1 MCTHYLSSPI
11 GLHINYL
18 SSRPI
23 TSIYLDILQSCI
35 CKNSEVKILAL
46 AGAMKGLLLSRLCM
60 YLYLSRFVFAK
71 IQACAHWPPSPRG
84 LLHPKFESST
94 ASVVPLPLP
103 TKSQHPFQSI
113 IIFIKQVDFIIITII
128 ITLVIQDSAT
138 SCTITNHQTWQDM
151 SAHENARDRDIW
163 IQWYCVQFLL
173 WSG

>member
-1 MCTHYLSSPI
+1 MGHHYQ
-11 GLHINYL
+11 
-18 SSRPI
+18 
-23 TSIYLDILQSCI
+23 LDLLFSTFAEIQLCEHCRHVYALFVLPHRTAHKLLIIKANHFRILQSCI

-103 TKSQHPFQSI
+103 LPTKSQHPFQSI
-113 IIFIKQVDFIIITII
+113 IIFINQVDFMIITII
-128 ITLVIQDSAT
+128 ITLVIQHSAT
-138 SCTITNHQTWQDM
+138 PCTITNHQT
-151 SAHENARDRDIW
+151 
-163 IQWYCVQFLL
+163 
-173 WSG
+173 